1 MVIVWR
7 LDHWGRSLADLVTTL
22 QELTQL
28 GIGFISLNEALDLTT
43 PAGRAMA
50 GMLSVFAELEREIIR
65 ERVKAG
71 IRRQKA
77 EGRQIGRPQTAAKK
91 EKEVRRPFAKGLSKA
106 EIARCVGIGRTSVRR
121 LLA

>member
-28 GIGFISLNEALDLTT
+28 GIGFISLNEALDPTT

-50 GMLSVFAELEREIIR
+50 GMLSVFAEFEREIIR

-71 IRRQKA
+71 IRR
-77 EGRQIGRPQTAAKK
+77 
-91 EKEVRRPFAKGLSKA
+91 
-106 EIARCVGIGRTSVRR
+106 
-121 LLA
+121 

>member
-1 MVIVWR
+1 VRRREIDVVIVWR
-7 LDHWGRSLADLVTTL
+7 LDHWGRSPADLITTL

-50 GMLSVFAELEREIIR
+50 GMLSVFAEFEREIIR

-71 IRRQKA
+71 IRRQKPK
-77 EGRQIGRPQTAAKK
+77 GDRSG
-91 EKEVRRPFAKGLSKA
+91 VRR
-106 EIARCVGIGRTSVRR
+106 RR
-121 LLA
+121 RKRERK

>member
-1 MVIVWR
+1 VVIVWR

-50 GMLSVFAELEREIIR
+50 GMLSVFAEFEREIIR
-65 ERVKAG
+65 ERVKTG
-71 IRRQKA
+71 IRRQKPK
-77 EGRQIGRPQTAAKK
+77 GDRSG
-91 EKEVRRPFAKGLSKA
+91 VRR
-106 EIARCVGIGRTSVRR
+106 RR
-121 LLA
+121 RKRKRK

>member
-1 MVIVWR
+1 VVIVWR

-50 GMLSVFAELEREIIR
+50 GMLSVFAEFEREIIR

-71 IRRQKA
+71 IRRQKPK
-77 EGRQIGRPQTAAKK
+77 GVRSG
-91 EKEVRRPFAKGLSKA
+91 VRR
-106 EIARCVGIGRTSVRR
+106 RR
-121 LLA
+121 RKRKRK